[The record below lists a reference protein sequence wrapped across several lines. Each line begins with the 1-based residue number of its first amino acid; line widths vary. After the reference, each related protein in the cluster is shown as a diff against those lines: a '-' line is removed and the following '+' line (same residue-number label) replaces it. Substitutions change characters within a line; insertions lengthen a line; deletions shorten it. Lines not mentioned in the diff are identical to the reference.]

1 MAFTLWELSLLK
13 DNKQKTVLV
22 GYVPDVVATQMSL
35 SMKEVYLSKQ
45 SMDHIFQE
53 HPDINGFDL
62 LHIPNA
68 LDHGMIVQEKA
79 KPHCLIISYMDPD
92 THRRFVF
99 AVKTVKGGDENYVT
113 SFRRGRKGQMKS
125 FLKRGIL
132 LKKHD

>member
-99 AVKTVKGGDENYVT
+99 AVKYGEGGRRELRDIVSQRTKGSNEIVLETWDLAEEA
-113 SFRRGRKGQMKS
+113 
-125 FLKRGIL
+125 
-132 LKKHD
+132 